1 MFDSLDHEQIAEE
14 PDSNSEDKNAE
25 NFLPVVFNDE
35 QVSTDLNEQ
44 NQMAEIVVKEEMKD
58 EILAEAFDRTP
69 SSSSRKRTKKIKVI
83 VDERKRGIRLAP
95 KSFLEY
101 FCSAGLSIIAQNLT
115 DRVIMREILFNAR
128 SDCLSAV

>member
-25 NFLPVVFNDE
+25 NLLPVVFNDE

-69 SSSSRKRTKKIKVI
+69 GSFSRKRTKKIKVI
-83 VDERKRGIRLAP
+83 VD
-95 KSFLEY
+95 
-101 FCSAGLSIIAQNLT
+101 
-115 DRVIMREILFNAR
+115 
-128 SDCLSAV
+128 